1 MTDVMINASS
11 DTVGD
16 FGSYLGDPGL
26 CFRPLA
32 QACPLTLP
40 SRLSFRN
47 MSNSRASYF
56 SLSVISPNLRSIKVL
71 FVWICSNSL
80 ETAFSP
86 FSLNLFRPILGTPVS
101 LHDA

>member
-1 MTDVMINASS
+1 MKDLISTASS
-11 DTVGD
+11 NTVGD
-16 FGSYLGDPGL
+16 VASSLDDPGI
-26 CFRPLA
+26 CFLPST

-56 SLSVISPNLRSIKVL
+56 SLSLISPTLRSIKVL

-86 FSLNLFRPILGTPVS
+86 FP
-101 LHDA
+101 